1 MMKMSVIPVHKDDIF
16 APTPGLSLATDK
28 VLQQMNINSVDVVIP
43 PHSLAPGVTKLVK
56 KLCGLASTGTN
67 QEGSNSAS
75 RAATEYLR

>member
-43 PHSLAPGVTKLVK
+43 PHSLAPGVTKW
-56 KLCGLASTGTN
+56 
-67 QEGSNSAS
+67 
-75 RAATEYLR
+75 